1 MADKLKSYISQLQVV
16 DPIMN
21 SSNSE
26 NNSAKIIETLFR
38 YRQQLHVYHWQTK
51 SYARHKA
58 SDQLL
63 GELTE
68 FIDEFM
74 ETYFGK
80 YGRVKFNQNINI
92 NIGNMDDE
100 AGLKFLD
107 EMINYY
113 INELPKYLNPKT
125 DTDLLNLRDTILGNT
140 NQIKYLYTLK

>member
-1 MADKLKSYISQLQVV
+1 MSDNLKSYINQLQITV
-16 DPIMN
+16 PN
-21 SSNSE
+21 GNN
-26 NNSAKIIETLFR
+26 NNSAEIIKTLFR

-80 YGRVKFNQNINI
+80 YGRVNFSKNINI
-92 NIGNMDDE
+92 NIGNMSDE
-100 AGLKFLD
+100 EGLQFLD
-107 EMINYY
+107 EIC
-113 INELPKYLNPKT
+113 LF
-125 DTDLLNLRDTILGNT
+125 
-140 NQIKYLYTLK
+140 

>member
-21 SSNSE
+21 NSNSE
-26 NNSAKIIETLFR
+26 NNSAKIIQTLFR
-38 YRQQLHVYHWQTK
+38 FRQQLHVYHWQTP

-63 GELTE
+63 HELTE

-80 YGRVKFNQNINI
+80 YGKVIFSKNINI
-92 NIGNMDDE
+92 SIGNMDDE
-100 AGLKFLD
+100 AGLNFLD
-107 EMINYY
+107 EMVNYY
-113 INELPKYLNPKT
+113 INELPNFLNPKT
-125 DTDLLNLRDTILGNT
+125 DTDLLNLKDTILGNT

>member
-1 MADKLKSYISQLQVV
+1 MSDNLKSYINQLQITV
-16 DPIMN
+16 PN
-21 SSNSE
+21 GNN
-26 NNSAKIIETLFR
+26 NNSAEIIKTLFR

-80 YGRVKFNQNINI
+80 YGRVNFSKNVNI
-92 NIGNMDDE
+92 NIGNMSDE
-100 AGLKFLD
+100 EGLQFLD
-107 EMINYY
+107 EMINYF

>member
-1 MADKLKSYISQLQVV
+1 MSDNLKSYINQLQITV
-16 DPIMN
+16 PN
-21 SSNSE
+21 GNN
-26 NNSAKIIETLFR
+26 NNSAEIIKTLFR

-80 YGRVKFNQNINI
+80 YGRVNFSKNVNI
-92 NIGNMDDE
+92 NIGNMSDE
-100 AGLKFLD
+100 EGLQFLD
-107 EMINYY
+107 EMINYF
-113 INELPKYLNPKT
+113 INELPKFLNPKT

-140 NQIKYLYTLK
+140 NQIKYLYTLN

>member
-1 MADKLKSYISQLQVV
+1 MSDNLKSYINQLQITV
-16 DPIMN
+16 PN
-21 SSNSE
+21 GNN
-26 NNSAKIIETLFR
+26 NNSAEIIKTLFR

-80 YGRVKFNQNINI
+80 YGRVNFSKNVNI
-92 NIGNMDDE
+92 NIGNMSDE
-100 AGLKFLD
+100 EGLQFLD
-107 EMINYY
+107 EMINYF
-113 INELPKYLNPKT
+113 INELPKFLNPKT